1 MYKKWYNTETQV
13 LNRVDRFVVWPVYSY
28 IVSYHAIDEK
38 YLSAAGES
46 LLVRRTFEKNMSFVV
61 NNFSLND
68 CNSGYAGNKK
78 KQNKILSEDCYA
90 SLAFSRAFHF

>member
-1 MYKKWYNTETQV
+1 MKC
-13 LNRVDRFVVWPVYSY
+13 
-28 IVSYHAIDEK
+28 AIDEK

-78 KQNKILSEDCYA
+78 KTK
-90 SLAFSRAFHF
+90 